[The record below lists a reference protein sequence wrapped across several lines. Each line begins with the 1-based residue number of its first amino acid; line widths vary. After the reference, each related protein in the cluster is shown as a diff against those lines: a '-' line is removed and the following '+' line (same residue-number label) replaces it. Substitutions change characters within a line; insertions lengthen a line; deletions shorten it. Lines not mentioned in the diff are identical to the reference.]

1 MSDSKLTARL
11 MARQGGIRRKQM
23 PDGGEVYT
31 GPTASR
37 ALRALGARAMT
48 MDRQIFVS
56 EDFDPSNPEDAALYA
71 HELHHQMESGGI
83 DDGHATHD
91 AEEAAAQAIER
102 MVLHRSAKG
111 DDFGAIMRDVRSQGV
126 GSAPVRNQEGNAPG
140 SEHEDEVMKAY
151 KALLKQGKSHEAIVA
166 ELARFVVNT
175 LDAQQE
181 SAAYRLTAYSQFTG

>member
-11 MARQGGIRRKQM
+11 MARQGGIRRKAM
-23 PDGGEVYT
+23 PDGGEVYS

-48 MDRQIFVS
+48 MDRQIFVA
-56 EDFDPSNPEDAALYA
+56 EDFDPNDPEDAALYA
-71 HELHHQMESGGI
+71 HELHHQMESGGM
-83 DDGHATHD
+83 DDGHTHGD

-111 DDFGAIMRDVRSQGV
+111 DDFGEIMRDVRSQGA
-126 GSAPVRNQEGNAPG
+126 GTAPVRNQNGDAPG

-151 KALLKQGKSHEAIVA
+151 KALRKQGKSH
-166 ELARFVVNT
+166 LQVVND
-175 LDAQQE
+175 LAQYVVFTIMAQE
-181 SAAYRLTAYSQFTG
+181 ELSSYRSTPGRSF